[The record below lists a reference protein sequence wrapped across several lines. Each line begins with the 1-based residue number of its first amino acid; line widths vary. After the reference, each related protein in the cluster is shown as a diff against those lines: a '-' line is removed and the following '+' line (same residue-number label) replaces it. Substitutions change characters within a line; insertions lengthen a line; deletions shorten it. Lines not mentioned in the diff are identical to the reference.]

1 MDDQSYRLKT
11 KLNDYHRQT
20 ATRLMIES
28 KLPYCRSAV
37 QADVGR
43 LAEHTPAVG
52 VGGVLTGV
60 IVGVGALFGLKSL
73 ASVPLGFAIGYQG
86 YRVVGERTFR

>member
-20 ATRLMIES
+20 AARLMIKS
-28 KLPYCRSAV
+28 KLPYCRSVV

-43 LAEHTPAVG
+43 LAKDTPAVG
-52 VGGVLTGV
+52 VGCVLTGV
-60 IVGVGALFGLKSL
+60 IVGFGALFGLKSL
-73 ASVPLGFAIGYQG
+73 AAVPIGFAVGYQG
-86 YRVVGERTFR
+86 YWAVGERTFR